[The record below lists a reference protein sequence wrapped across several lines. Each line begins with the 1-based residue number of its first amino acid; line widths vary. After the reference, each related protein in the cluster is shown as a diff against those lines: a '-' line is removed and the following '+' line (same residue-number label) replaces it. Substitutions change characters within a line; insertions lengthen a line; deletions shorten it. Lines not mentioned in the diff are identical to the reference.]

1 MQPEQLPAIAAEATA
16 DELPALIGA
25 LEAAKAV
32 AWARLAATAQQ
43 DQATRPEPLLSLPE
57 VAAALGI
64 PEDRAYD
71 LAREGLL
78 PVVTIGKYK
87 RVRESTL
94 RAFIAASE
102 TPATPGRRLRK
113 VV

>member
-1 MQPEQLPAIAAEATA
+1 MRPEDLPAVVA
-16 DELPALIGA
+16 DARPEDLPALIGA

-32 AWARLAATAQQ
+32 AWARLAASAQQ
-43 DQATRPEPLLSLPE
+43 GQATRTEPLLSLPE

-71 LAREGLL
+71 LAREGRLA
-78 PVVTIGKYK
+78 VVTIGKYK

-94 RAFIAASE
+94 RSFIAASE
-102 TPATPGRRLRK
+102 TPAAPGRRLRK